1 MRGRMTLTN
10 EKVLCKNC
18 GGNNFETDSSGFTNC
33 IECGVVQENT
43 IIDEGPEWRNFSK
56 DGVDNSN
63 ERVGMPS
70 TNLLHDK
77 GLTTDI
83 GWQNKDFAGVSMSSD
98 MSKLFRRL
106 RRQHQRTRVNSSTER
121 NLAVALGELQRL
133 SAKMTL
139 PTTVREEA
147 AYIYRKAVEQKLVRG
162 RSIEGVVASSI
173 YAACRIHGIPRTLDE
188 VGKHSRT
195 GRKEIGRTFRA
206 ISKELMLKVP
216 PADPDNYVPRFCA
229 KLNLPINVVHK
240 ANEILKRATEIE
252 LTAGRGP
259 TGIAAA
265 SVYLA
270 SILEKEQRTQK
281 QVSEA
286 AGVTEVTIRN
296 RYKEIC
302 EALKIDVNG

>member
-1 MRGRMTLTN
+1 MTLTN